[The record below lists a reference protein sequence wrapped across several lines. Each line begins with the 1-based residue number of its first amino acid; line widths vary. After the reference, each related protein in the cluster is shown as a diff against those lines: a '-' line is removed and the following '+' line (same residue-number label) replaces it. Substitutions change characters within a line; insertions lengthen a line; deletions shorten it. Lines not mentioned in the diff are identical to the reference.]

1 LTDAQ
6 IIPDLHAPIVPG
18 VSSAGILIGT
28 TVEALVASTHPAGAS
43 GEHHGFHRFPSIKVW
58 SIEGTVRMVGVSE
71 GYRGQV
77 DGRIGIGSTL
87 GDVEDWCA
95 CKVDRGKYN
104 TLIATGMPG
113 LSFITD
119 ISEGWND
126 DVQVGIDP
134 TDRLTTIFVH
144 QA

>member
-1 LTDAQ
+1 
-6 IIPDLHAPIVPG
+6 
-18 VSSAGILIGT
+18 
-28 TVEALVASTHPAGAS
+28 
-43 GEHHGFHRFPSIKVW
+43 
-58 SIEGTVRMVGVSE
+58 MVGVSE

-95 CKVDRGKYN
+95 CKVDRGKYK

-113 LSFITD
+113 LSFIT
-119 ISEGWND
+119 GRWND
-126 DVQVGIDP
+126 DVQVGIGP
-134 TDRLTTIFVH
+134 ADRLTTIFVH